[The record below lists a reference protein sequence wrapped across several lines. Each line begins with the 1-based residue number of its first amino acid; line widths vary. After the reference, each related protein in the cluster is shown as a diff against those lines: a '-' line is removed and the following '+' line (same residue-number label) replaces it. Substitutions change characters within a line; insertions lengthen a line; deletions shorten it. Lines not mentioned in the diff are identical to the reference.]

1 MLLGDDQVYMIM
13 GDHDQGSGVLL
24 AGAVQVPLKS
34 PESPN
39 VSVKVGQPP
48 QFPQNLFANHT
59 GLHSYVC

>member
-1 MLLGDDQVYMIM
+1 MLLGDVDDQVYMIM
-13 GDHDQGSGVLL
+13 GDQGSGVLL
-24 AGAVQVPLKS
+24 VGTVQVPLKS

-59 GLHSYVC
+59 GLHSHVC